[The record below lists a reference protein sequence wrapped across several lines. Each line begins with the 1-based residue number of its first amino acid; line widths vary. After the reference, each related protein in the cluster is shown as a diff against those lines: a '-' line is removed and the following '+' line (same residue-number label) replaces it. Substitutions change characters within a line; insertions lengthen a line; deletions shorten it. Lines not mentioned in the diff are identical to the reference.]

1 MNLAQVVDT
10 AAEHFEAGRLRDAE
24 TLCRQVLAQ
33 QANFPEALQLLGLI
47 AHRCGHN
54 EAALDLLRRAVAVSP
69 RSPTCHAN
77 LALVL
82 ESMER
87 YDDAAAACRTA
98 LALRPQLPDF
108 LNTLGHILNSQG
120 RLEESIQACQA
131 ALSVRPR
138 FPEAL
143 NNLANAL
150 RKKGMWRQSIATFQ
164 QSLAL
169 APAQPQARFHLALLL
184 LLVGDFEHGLPMM
197 EVRWETL
204 PPSQRPNLP
213 VPMWDGSPLN
223 GRRILLYSEQGFGD
237 TIHFA
242 RYLPLVEARGGKA
255 IVLCQPELRTL
266 LQSMRGERQI
276 FAEGQPLPPFDLH
289 CPLVSLPL
297 VMGTRMN
304 SMPADV
310 PYLFADATRAQR
322 LRQRITETAGPKKV
336 GLAWSGS
343 AQNVGGRHRSIP
355 LAALAPL
362 AQVPGITFFSLQKG
376 PDLFPSPKPPR
387 MQLIDWTGELHDFA
401 DTAALIAGLDLVIT
415 IDTAVA
421 HLAGAMGK
429 PTWTLLSFGSDWRWF
444 IDREDSPWY
453 PTMRLFRQP
462 VLGDWQTPV
471 NRIAQELAR
480 FEAPPAPLS

>member
-1 MNLAQVVDT
+1 MTLAQTLDL
-10 AAEHFEAGRLRDAE
+10 AAEHFEAGRLREAE

-33 QANFPEALQLLGLI
+33 RPDFPEALQLLGVI

-54 EAALDLLRRAVAVSP
+54 EPAVDLLRKAVAANP
-69 RSPTCHAN
+69 QAPTAHAN

-87 YDDAAAACRTA
+87 YDEAAAECRAA
-98 LALRPQLPDF
+98 LALRPQSPGF
-108 LNTLGHILNSQG
+108 LNTLAHILNVQG
-120 RLEESIQACQA
+120 KLDDSIHACQA
-131 ALSVRPR
+131 ALSLRPQ
-138 FPEAL
+138 FPDAL

-150 RKKGMWRQSIATFQ
+150 RKKGMWQQSIAAFQ

-169 APAQPQARFHLALLL
+169 MPAQPHARFHLALLL
-184 LLVGDFEHGLPMM
+184 LLLGDFEHGLPMM
-197 EVRWETL
+197 ESRWETL
-204 PPSQRPNLP
+204 PPNQRPKVA

-223 GRRILLYSEQGFGD
+223 GRRVLLYTEQGFGD

-242 RYLPLVEARGGKA
+242 RYIPMVEARGGKTI
-255 IVLCQPELRTL
+255 IVCQPELRTL
-266 LQSMRGERQI
+266 LQTMRGDRPV
-276 FAEGQPLPPFDLH
+276 FAEGEPLPPFDLH

-304 SMPADV
+304 SIPADV
-310 PYLFADATRAQR
+310 PYLFADPTKAQHWQQR
-322 LRQRITETAGPKKV
+322 LAQTGAGKKV
-336 GLAWSGS
+336 GLVWSGS
-343 AQNVGGRHRSIP
+343 AQNVGGRHRSLP
-355 LAALAPL
+355 LASLAPL

-376 PDLFPSPKPPR
+376 PDLFPSPKPPQ
-387 MQLIDWTGELHDFA
+387 MQLVDWSSELRDFS

-421 HLAGAMGK
+421 HLAGAMCK
-429 PTWTLLSFGSDWRWF
+429 PTWTLLSVGSDWRWF

-471 NRIAQELAR
+471 NRVAQELSH
-480 FEAPPAPLS
+480 L